1 MDDKL
6 GVGDAD
12 VELASIPDIN
22 DHLGRILKTEIT
34 IYYFHI
40 LKRN

>member
-6 GVGDAD
+6 GVKDAD

-22 DHLGRILKTEIT
+22 DHLGRIWKQ
-34 IYYFHI
+34 
-40 LKRN
+40 K

>member
-22 DHLGRILKTEIT
+22 DHLGQI
-34 IYYFHI
+34 
-40 LKRN
+40 